1 MNWRLNSRILS
12 NLLFFHAILL
22 GICAMAGVYYR
33 EQYVVFLWPLLLDL
47 VLSVGLW
54 SAGRG
59 AGKNMGRKDGYIIV
73 SLVWV
78 IYTLTGMLPLL
89 LSGSTSDV
97 ASAIFETMSG
107 FTSTG
112 ATVIDNVDA
121 LPYSIL
127 FWRSLMQWI
136 GGVGIIFFTIAL
148 LPAFGIGEVKLFAA
162 ESTGLLHERIHPRI
176 SITARWIGGVYL
188 GLTLICAFSYSL
200 CGMSTF
206 DAINYALSTTSTG
219 GFSTHTA
226 LIREVY
232 HSPLLEYVMTF
243 FIIVSGI
250 NYTLIYFFLIKRH
263 VRQLFRNPECATYF
277 RILGI
282 CTLICTV
289 AHFFKSVNWVVE
301 SPSALFAQLEETFR
315 DSIFTV
321 ASLQTTT
328 GFATTDY
335 TLWPHLLMPLLTFV
349 MFAGACSGSSSGGFK
364 CIRWCIV
371 VNVVCNEIK
380 RILHP
385 RAVLPLRIGQTV
397 LPQSV
402 VTSTFAFTATFAA
415 LVFGGA
421 FLLTVCGIESEGV
434 PYTFT
439 YNDAFSV
446 ALSSLSNVGPC
457 MGWFGPQHSW
467 AILPP
472 LSKIFCSLLMLIGR
486 LEIFPI
492 LLLFTRNFWKKS

>member
-1 MNWRLNSRILS
+1 MNWRLNSKILC
-12 NLLFFHAILL
+12 NLLLFHAILL
-22 GICAMAGVYYR
+22 GLCAIVGAYYK
-33 EQYVVFLWPLLLDL
+33 EHYAAFLWPLLLD
-47 VLSVGLW
+47 VILSVGLW
-54 SAGRG
+54 FAGRG

-73 SLVWV
+73 SLVWIV
-78 IYTLTGMLPLL
+78 YSLTGMLPLL

-97 ASAIFETMSG
+97 ASAFFETMSG

-112 ATVIDNVDA
+112 TTVLDNVDA
-121 LPYSIL
+121 LPRSIL

-148 LPAFGIGEVKLFAA
+148 LPAFGVGEVKLFAA

-176 SITARWIGGVYL
+176 SVTARWIGGVYL
-188 GLTLICAFSYSL
+188 GLTLICAFCYDL
-200 CGMSTF
+200 CGMTPF
-206 DAINYALSTTSTG
+206 DAINYALTTTSTG
-219 GFSTHTA
+219 GFSTHSA

-232 HSPLLEYVMTF
+232 PLPLLEYVMTF

-250 NYTLIYFFLIKRH
+250 NYTLIYFFIIKRH
-263 VRQLFRNPECATYF
+263 VGQLFRNPECATYF

-289 AHFFKSVNWVVE
+289 SLLTKNGNWTVDT
-301 SPSALFAQLEETFR
+301 PSALFAQLEETFR
-315 DSIFTV
+315 NSLFTV

-328 GFATTDY
+328 GFATIDY
-335 TLWPHLLMPLLTFV
+335 TLWPHLLMPLLSFV

-364 CIRWCIV
+364 CIRWCII
-371 VNVVCNEIK
+371 VNVVHNEIK

-385 RAVLPLRIGQTV
+385 RAVLPLRIGQSV
-397 LPQSV
+397 LPQSI

-415 LVFGGA
+415 LVFSGA
-421 FLLTVCGIESEGV
+421 FALSICGIESDGI

-439 YNDAFSV
+439 YHDAFSV
-446 ALSSLSNVGPC
+446 ALSSISNVGPG

-467 AILPP
+467 ALLPP
-472 LSKIFCSLLMLIGR
+472 LSKVICSLLMLIGR

-492 LLLFTRNFWKKS
+492 LLIFTRNFWKKS